1 MEKGLPFRSIAIT
14 NKENKMVSLLEY
26 IRAELDEAERQR
38 EWVHS
43 LQMFQIHRYTFDDV
57 FDINTTQ
64 EEVYNCISK
73 PAVYLF

>member
-43 LQMFQIHRYTFDDV
+43 
-57 FDINTTQ
+57 
-64 EEVYNCISK
+64 
-73 PAVYLF
+73 P